1 MSEIKKLYEDNHLL
15 VVDKPV
21 NMPVQEDASGDPDLL
36 NELKEYIRVTYNKP
50 GKVYLGLVHRLD
62 RPTGGVMVFA
72 KTSKA
77 ASRLSDTI
85 RKNEMGRHYYAVLRG
100 THLEEVGTFKDYL
113 YKDKKQNQVF
123 IVPENTPG
131 SKEAILHYQVIEKLD
146 DLSLVRVRLE
156 TGRSHQI
163 RVQFSSR
170 GLPLW
175 GDQKYGS
182 QVNKKGQQLAL
193 YACAL
198 SFPHV
203 TKKDLR
209 TYESNPPRTEP
220 WKQFKYFK

>member
-1 MSEIKKLYEDNHLL
+1 MFDINILYEDNHLL

-21 NMPVQEDASGDPDLL
+21 NMPVQEDSSGDPDLL
-36 NELKEYIRVTYNKP
+36 NELKEYIRVTYEKP
-50 GKVYLGLVHRLD
+50 GNVYLGLVHRLD

-85 RKNEMGRHYYAVLRG
+85 RRGKMDRNYYAVLRG
-100 THLEEVGTFKDYL
+100 TYLEKSGSFRDVL

-123 IVPENTPG
+123 VVDENTPKA
-131 SKEAILHYQVIEKLD
+131 KEAILHYEVLEELD
-146 DLSLVRVRLE
+146 DLTLVKVKLE

-175 GDQKYGS
+175 GDQKYGQ
-182 QVNKKGQQLAL
+182 QVNQPNQQLAL
-193 YACAL
+193 YACSL

-203 TKKDLR
+203 TKKDIR
-209 TYESNPPRTEP
+209 TFDSTPPLEEP
-220 WKQFKYFK
+220 WNKFKYFN

>member
-1 MSEIKKLYEDNHLL
+1 MFKPDIIFEDNHLL
-15 VVDKPV
+15 VVNKPV
-21 NMPVQEDASGDPDLL
+21 NMPVQEDSSGDPDLL
-36 NELKEYIRVTYNKP
+36 NELKEYIRITYDKP
-50 GKVYLGLVHRLD
+50 GNVYLGLVHRLD

-85 RKNEMGRHYYAVLRG
+85 RRQKMERHYYAVLHG
-100 THLEEVGTFKDYL
+100 IHLQGSGTFIDYL

-123 IVPENTPG
+123 VVNEGTP
-131 SKEAILHYQVIEKLD
+131 KAKKAILHYEVLEQVDNKT
-146 DLSLVRVRLE
+146 LVKVELE

-175 GDQKYGS
+175 GDQKYGQQFS
-182 QVNKKGQQLAL
+182 KVGQQLAL
-193 YACAL
+193 FACSL

-203 TKKDLR
+203 TKQDIR
-209 TYESNPPRTEP
+209 TYEALPPLAQP
-220 WKQFKYFK
+220 WTQFQTVK